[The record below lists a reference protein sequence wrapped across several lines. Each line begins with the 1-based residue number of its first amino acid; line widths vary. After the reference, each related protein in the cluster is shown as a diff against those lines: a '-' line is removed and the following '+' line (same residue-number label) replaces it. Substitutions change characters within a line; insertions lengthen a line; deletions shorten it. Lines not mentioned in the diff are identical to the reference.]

1 MNIDIIE
8 ILNTYGLPT
17 ALALLFIWF
26 YKQSSDKYNNFL
38 KDTIK
43 EQSSKAE
50 KSEEILKELRDMR
63 LSIEDSSTKIN
74 ELQKTIMSYLL
85 KDKE

>member
-1 MNIDIIE
+1 MNIDILE

-17 ALALLFIWF
+17 ALAFLFIWF
-26 YKQSSDKYNNFL
+26 YKQSSDKYNKFL

-43 EQSSKAE
+43 EQTIKAE
-50 KSEEILKELRDMR
+50 KNEEIIQKLKEIR
-63 LSIEDSSTKIN
+63 LSIEGNTTKIN

-85 KDKE
+85 KDKK